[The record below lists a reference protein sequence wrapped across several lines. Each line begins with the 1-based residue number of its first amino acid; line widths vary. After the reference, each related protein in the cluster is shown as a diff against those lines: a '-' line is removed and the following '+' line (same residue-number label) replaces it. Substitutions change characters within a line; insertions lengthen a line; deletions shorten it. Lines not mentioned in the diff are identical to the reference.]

1 MGIAGDLT
9 LVGKDLIRLLLGPGW
24 EPAGQ
29 IFTFFAPGIGIMLV
43 YGTHGWIH
51 LSIGRADR
59 WFLWGLVEWVVS
71 VLLFIAGLHWGPK
84 GVAVAWDLSLWILVV
99 PAMWYAGKPI
109 GLGISHLLG
118 EVWRY
123 IVASLLAGV
132 TCSLLLAHCALLSGV
147 TGASGAAVRIVSV
160 SVSFVLL
167 YLLGIVLLHRS
178 FAPLRSAVNL
188 FREMVSMNKQPS
200 AANAG

>member
-1 MGIAGDLT
+1 
-9 LVGKDLIRLLLGPGW
+9 
-24 EPAGQ
+24 
-29 IFTFFAPGIGIMLV
+29 
-43 YGTHGWIH
+43 
-51 LSIGRADR
+51 
-59 WFLWGLVEWVVS
+59 
-71 VLLFIAGLHWGPK
+71 
-84 GVAVAWDLSLWILVV
+84 
-99 PAMWYAGKPI
+99 
-109 GLGISHLLG
+109 LLG